1 MRVHRLFLLLP
12 LALISFLFLLK
23 SCPKQEEVANDRPLP
38 LPQDTFIQVY
48 FNHNQAQGADYQEPY
63 RKITRPGD
71 NLEQLIIETINAAQS
86 SIDIAVQELRLPG
99 VARSLLEKH
108 QAGVKVRVIIE
119 NTYNRPWSDLTRAE
133 VAKLEPRERG
143 NYQEFLALVD
153 KNQDKQLSNEE
164 INQGDALVMLRNAGV
179 PLIDDTADGSEGSDL
194 MHHKFVV
201 VDGRTVVTGS
211 ANFTTSGIHGDFN
224 NPDSRGNANNLLKIN
239 DPKLAQIFSQE
250 FNLMWGDG
258 PEGKPDSKFGLQKPP
273 RPPQQ
278 VSIGNTQVTVT
289 FSPTSP
295 SQSWQSSSNG
305 LIAKILAS
313 STTSVNLA
321 LFVFTEQQLVN
332 VLETRQ
338 QQGVKISSLIDPSFA
353 FRNYSE
359 GLDMLG
365 VALSQKCQYEANN
378 RPWQMPIAD
387 VGVPQLAKG
396 DKLHHKMA
404 VIDGKTVITGSHNW
418 SAAANHNNDETVL
431 ILENPVIAAHYSREF
446 ERLYAPAVLGVP
458 VKLQEKIKAE
468 EKACSQ
474 ITTVSSPNS
483 VSGLVNINTAT
494 QQELET
500 LPGIG
505 PALAQRII
513 ATRQEKPFTSLE
525 DLQRVSGI
533 GPSSQQ
539 KLDGRVSW

>member
-12 LALISFLFLLK
+12 LIIFVALVFFLK
-23 SCPKQEEVANDRPLP
+23 SRFQPNEIGSNRPLP
-38 LPQDTFIQVY
+38 LPQDTFIQAY

-63 RKITRPGD
+63 RRITRPGD
-71 NLEQLIIETINAAQS
+71 NLEQVIVETIDSAKS
-86 SIDIAVQELRLPG
+86 SVDVAVQELRLPN
-99 VARSLLEKH
+99 VAQSLAQKH

-119 NTYNRPWSDLTRAE
+119 DSYNRPWSDLTPTE
-133 VAKLEPRERG
+133 VNQLEPRERG

-153 KNQDKQLSNEE
+153 KNRDGKLSQEE

-179 PLIDDTADGSEGSDL
+179 PLIDDRADSSEGSDL

-201 VDGRTVVTGS
+201 VDGQIVVTGS
-211 ANFTTSGIHGDFN
+211 ANFTTSGIHGDFSN
-224 NPDSRGNANNLLKIN
+224 QDSRGNANNLLKIN
-239 DPKLAQIFSQE
+239 NAQLAQIFTQE

-258 PEGKPDSKFGLQKPP
+258 PGGKADSKFGLQKPA
-273 RPPQQ
+273 RPPQK
-278 VSIGNTQVTVT
+278 VTIGNTKVTVQ

-295 SQSWQSSSNG
+295 SQPWQNSSNG
-305 LIAKILAS
+305 LIGKILANS
-313 STTSVNLA
+313 QESVNLA
-321 LFVFTEQQLVN
+321 LFVFTEQPLVN
-332 VLETRQ
+332 ILETRQ
-338 QQGVKISSLIDPSFA
+338 QKGVKISSLIDPSFA

-365 VALSQKCQYEANN
+365 VALAQKCQYEANN
-378 RPWQMPIAD
+378 RPWRNPIAD
-387 VGVPQLAKG
+387 VGVPQLPKG

-404 VIDGKTVITGSHNW
+404 VIDNITVITGSHNW
-418 SAAANHNNDETVL
+418 SAAANHGNDETVL
-431 ILENPVIAAHYSREF
+431 VMENPIIAAHFSREF
-446 ERLYAPAVLGVP
+446 KRLYAPAVLGIP

-468 EKACSQ
+468 EKACGQ
-474 ITTVSSPNS
+474 ITTNASPL
-483 VSGLVNINTAT
+483 VQGLININTAT
-494 QQELET
+494 QEELET

-513 ATRQEKPFTSLE
+513 TARQEKPFTSLE

>member
-1 MRVHRLFLLLP
+1 MRVRRLFLLLP
-12 LALISFLFLLK
+12 LALIAFLFFLR
-23 SCPKQEEVANDRPLP
+23 SCPKQEEVKSDRPPP
-38 LPQDTFIQVY
+38 LPQDTFIQAY
-48 FNHNQAQGADYQEPY
+48 FNHNQAQVANYQEPY

-71 NLEQLIIETINAAQS
+71 NLEQVIIDTINSAQS

-99 VARSLLEKH
+99 VARSLYEKH
-108 QAGVKVRVIIE
+108 QAGVQVRVIIE
-119 NTYNRPWSDLTRAE
+119 NSYNRPWSDLTPAE
-133 VAKLEPRERG
+133 VTKLEPRERG
-143 NYQEFLALVD
+143 SYQEFVALVD
-153 KNQDKQLSNEE
+153 QNQDKKLSNEE

-201 VDGRTVVTGS
+201 VDGQTVVTGS
-211 ANFTTSGIHGDFN
+211 ANFTTSGIHGDFS

-239 DPKLAQIFSQE
+239 NPQLAQIFTQE

-258 PEGKPDSKFGLQKPP
+258 PAGKPDSKFGLQKPP

-278 VSIGNTQVTVT
+278 VTIGNTKVTVQ

-295 SQSWQSSSNG
+295 SQPWQSSSNG
-305 LIAKILAS
+305 LIAKTLAS
-313 STTSVNLA
+313 STESVNLA

-332 VLETRQ
+332 VLETRHK
-338 QQGVKISSLIDPSFA
+338 QGVEVSSLIDPSFA

-365 VALSQKCQYEANN
+365 IALSQKCQYEANN
-378 RPWQMPIAD
+378 RPWQTPIAD
-387 VGVPQLAKG
+387 VGVPQLAEG

-404 VIDGKTVITGSHNW
+404 VIDGKNVITGSHNW

-431 ILENPVIAAHYSREF
+431 ILENPVIAAHFSREF
-446 ERLYAPAVLGVP
+446 ERLYAPAILGIP

-468 EKACSQ
+468 EEACSQ
-474 ITTVSSPNS
+474 ITTVSSPNA
-483 VSGLVNINTAT
+483 VSGLVNLNTAT
-494 QQELET
+494 QKELET

-513 ATRQEKPFTSLE
+513 ATRQEQPFTSLE